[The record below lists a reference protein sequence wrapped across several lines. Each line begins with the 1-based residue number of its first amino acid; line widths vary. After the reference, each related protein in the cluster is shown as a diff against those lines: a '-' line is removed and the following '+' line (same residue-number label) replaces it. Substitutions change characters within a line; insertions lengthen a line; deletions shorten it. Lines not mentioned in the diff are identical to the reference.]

1 MATKRQPS
9 NTAASAIK
17 AMVNAATP
25 LPAVPAHVK
34 LSAADLP
41 FWEAIMRARTRDEW
55 TDADLIAAA
64 QLARCQR
71 EIERESEALEREG
84 SVIENQRGTPIM
96 NPRHSVLE
104 QLSRRQLALMRSLR
118 IAGATVTGSKENLVK
133 SRRLQQQAEKA
144 LSEVEEDDLLAS

>member
-1 MATKRQPS
+1 
-9 NTAASAIK
+9 
-17 AMVNAATP
+17 
-25 LPAVPAHVK
+25 
-34 LSAADLP
+34 
-41 FWEAIMRARTRDEW
+41 MRARTRDEW

-144 LSEVEEDDLLAS
+144 LAEVEEDDLLAS